1 MGYTCNF
8 DNAPPKL
15 REAFYSL
22 VGMRWRYW
30 NEPWGTDTPG
40 SFPSTETGCIVKI
53 YFAAGVAAMRKPTVL

>member
-40 SFPSTETGCIVKI
+40 HYCMIIIVAKARPSRT
-53 YFAAGVAAMRKPTVL
+53 RKVP

>member
-15 REAFYSL
+15 REAFHSL

-30 NEPWGTDTPG
+30 NDLLFSYALCKG
-40 SFPSTETGCIVKI
+40 SDCGDAKDAKEK
-53 YFAAGVAAMRKPTVL
+53 AANDEADHDPD